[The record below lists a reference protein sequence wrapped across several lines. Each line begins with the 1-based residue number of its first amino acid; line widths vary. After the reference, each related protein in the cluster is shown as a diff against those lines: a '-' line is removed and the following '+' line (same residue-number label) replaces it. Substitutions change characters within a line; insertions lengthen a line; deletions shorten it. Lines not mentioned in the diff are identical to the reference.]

1 MSKSKSETHFVC
13 QSCGHS
19 QQKWMGKCP
28 GCQAWNSLVEE
39 VFKPAGKASFG
50 SSSKATRITEIEH
63 EHTQRYAFNMPEL
76 DRVLGGGLVP
86 GSVILLGGE
95 PGIGKSTLLL
105 TCAHKMAEQGLSVL
119 YISGEESM
127 SQIRMT
133 ADRLSALHEN
143 LYLLS
148 ETNLNTALHAVE
160 QIKPKVLVLD
170 SVQTLFS
177 PDLESAPGSVSQIR
191 EVTAQVVMRAK
202 SLGMATFLVGHVTK
216 DGQIAGPRLLEHMVD
231 TVLYFEST
239 RTGPYRFLR
248 AHKNRFGS
256 TQELGVFEMRGTGL
270 CEVSNPSEFFL
281 AERPAGRP
289 GSAISAAIEGTRSL
303 LVEVQALCIQ
313 TLFGNPRRTAVGID
327 STRCTMLAAVLEKHA
342 GLVLSG
348 HDLFVNVAG
357 GANLIEPAADLSVA
371 MAIASSLTNRAIDSD
386 LVCFGEVGL
395 SGEVRGVHRVESRLQ
410 EAKRM
415 GFKRAILPKVSLEKL
430 IAPADFELIPVDSL
444 QACMNKALCLG

>member
-1 MSKSKSETHFVC
+1 MSKSKSEIHFVC

-19 QQKWMGKCP
+19 QQKWMGRCP
-28 GCQAWNSLVEE
+28 GCQTWNSLVEE
-39 VFKPAGKASFG
+39 KIKTNLRTSLQASQPI
-50 SSSKATRITEIEH
+50 RITEIEH
-63 EHTQRYAFNMPEL
+63 EHMQRYLFGMPEL

-105 TCAHKMAEQGLSVL
+105 TCAHQMAVLNLRVL
-119 YISGEESM
+119 YISGEESL

-143 LYLLS
+143 LYLLA
-148 ETNLNTALHAVE
+148 ETNLSLALAAVE
-160 QIKPKVLVLD
+160 QIKPQVLVLD

-191 EVTAQVVMRAK
+191 EVTAQIVMRAK
-202 SLGMATFLVGHVTK
+202 SLNMATFLVGHVTK

-231 TVLYFEST
+231 TVLYFESA

-270 CEVSNPSEFFL
+270 CEVNNPSEFFL
-281 AERPAGRP
+281 AERPVGKP
-289 GSAISAAIEGTRSL
+289 GSAICAAIEGTRSL

-313 TLFGNPRRTAVGID
+313 TLFGNPRRTTVGID

-342 GLVLSG
+342 GLVLTG
-348 HDLFVNVAG
+348 HDLFINIAG

-371 MAIASSLTNRAIDSD
+371 MAIASSLTNRPIEADW
-386 LVCFGEVGL
+386 VYFGEVGL
-395 SGEVRGVHRVESRLQ
+395 SGEIRGVHRVESRIQ

-415 GFKRAILPKVSLEKL
+415 GFKKAILPKVSLDKL
-430 IAPADFELIPVDSL
+430 RCPDDFELIPVDSL
-444 QACMNKALCLG
+444 EKALSFAINN

>member
-1 MSKSKSETHFVC
+1 MSKSKSEMQFIC

-19 QQKWMGKCP
+19 QGKWMGKCP
-28 GCQAWNSLVEE
+28 GCGAWNSLVEE
-39 VFKPAGKASFG
+39 RTQPAASKASFG
-50 SSSKATRITEIEH
+50 TPLKATRITEVEH
-63 EHTQRYAFNMPEL
+63 EHTRRYPFGMPEL

-105 TCAHKMAEQGLSVL
+105 TCAHKMAELGHRVL

-127 SQIRMT
+127 SQIKMT
-133 ADRLSALHEN
+133 AERLSALHEN
-143 LYLLS
+143 LFLLS
-148 ETNLNTALHAVE
+148 ETNLNLALDAVE
-160 QIKPKVLVLD
+160 QVKPKVLVLD
-170 SVQTLFS
+170 SVQTLYA
-177 PDLESAPGSVSQIR
+177 PDLGSAPGSVSQIR
-191 EVTAQVVMRAK
+191 EVTAQVIMRAK
-202 SLGMATFLVGHVTK
+202 SLNMATFLVGHVTK

-281 AERPAGRP
+281 AERPEGRP
-289 GSAISAAIEGTRSL
+289 GSAISAAIEGTRAL

-371 MAIASSLTNRAIDSD
+371 MAIASSLTNRPIDSD

-395 SGEVRGVHRVESRLQ
+395 SGEIRGVHRVESRLQ

-430 IAPADFELIPVDSL
+430 VAPADFELIAVDSL
-444 QACMNKALCLG
+444 SGCLQRTLF